1 MSGSPRVIVLMG
13 VAGSGKST
21 VGLALAEKLGARFVD
36 ADDFHP
42 PANVE
47 KMSSGVPLDDADR
60 RPWLDAMRRE
70 VIEAA
75 TEKTVLACSVL
86 KRSYRERLGV
96 DGPDVGL
103 VYLAGSRDLLWE
115 RISGRTGHFMK
126 REMLDSQLDTLE
138 EPDADEGLTVS
149 VDAPVA
155 EIVATIVNALEES
168 G

>member
-75 TEKTVLACSVL
+75 TEKTVLACSAL
-86 KRSYRERLGV
+86 KRTYRKRLGV

-103 VYLAGSRDLLWE
+103 VYLAGSRELLWK
-115 RISGRTGHFMK
+115 RISGRDGHFMK
-126 REMLDSQLDTLE
+126 PEMLDSQLDALE
-138 EPDADEGLTVS
+138 EPDADEGTAVS
-149 VDAPVA
+149 IDAPVA
-155 EIVATIVNALEES
+155 EIVATIVNALEEP